1 MTTKIVKLEA
11 QNVKRLQAVEI
22 TPDGNVVVIGGKNG
36 QGKTSVLDSIMY
48 ALGGKDVICEKPLR
62 DGEEK
67 GMIRVELDDL
77 IVIRTF
83 TAAGGG
89 TLTVTNSDGAR
100 YSSPQA
106 MLDKLV
112 GSLTFDPLGFTR
124 MAPKQQLETLRALVG
139 IDFTALDTER
149 KKLFETRT
157 AVNRIVTQLHGQ
169 MQGLPQHEDVPEKE
183 LVITELVEELRKA
196 EQHNNQREEF
206 LRVEKAGRE
215 RMTTIARQ
223 IADLEDQIKALQAEN
238 NKVVETMHQA
248 AEAAKSMTQIDMEP
262 LRAKLATAEQ
272 TNVMIRANAK
282 RNEVAARLAESDA
295 EAKQLTAAI
304 ESVDTRKQ
312 DALAAAKFPVSGLSF
327 DERGVLLNGLPF
339 GQASSAEQMRV
350 SVAMGIAMNP
360 TLKVMMIRDGSLL
373 DDDSLRLISEI
384 AKENDYQIWIERVG
398 DGAEVSVVIED
409 GQIRQAK
416 EAEAA
421 A

>member
-77 IVIRTF
+77 IVIRTL

-157 AVNRIVTQLHGQ
+157 AVNRIVTQLQGQ
-169 MQGLPQHEDVPEKE
+169 LQGLPQHEDVPDKE

-196 EQHNNQREEF
+196 EQHNHQREEF

-248 AEAAKSMTQIDMEP
+248 AEAAKSMTQIDLEP

-272 TNVMIRANAK
+272 TNAMIRANAK
-282 RNEVAARLAESDA
+282 RNEVAERLAESDA

-304 ESVDTRKQ
+304 EAVDTKKQ
-312 DALAAAKFPVSGLSF
+312 DALASAKFPVSGLSF

-409 GQIRQAK
+409 GQIRK
-416 EAEAA
+416 EKEAA